1 MHVAHCESMDKTALE
16 ADTSPEK
23 IKSNYLDLVTKKDAK
38 RYWEI
43 RPGKAAGRTH
53 DGIAAGLP
61 PRNN

>member
-1 MHVAHCESMDKTALE
+1 MDKTALE

-43 RPGKAAGRTH
+43 RPGKAANV
-53 DGIAAGLP
+53 IPMSEAA
-61 PRNN
+61 

>member
-43 RPGKAAGRTH
+43 RPGKAANV
-53 DGIAAGLP
+53 IPMSEAA
-61 PRNN
+61 